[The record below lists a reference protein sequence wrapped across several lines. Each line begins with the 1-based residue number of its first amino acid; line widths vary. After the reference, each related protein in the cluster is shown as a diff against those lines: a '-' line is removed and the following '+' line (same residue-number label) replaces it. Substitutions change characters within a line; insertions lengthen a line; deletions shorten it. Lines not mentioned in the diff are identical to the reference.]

1 MGIWQAL
8 SLSGKKR
15 AGGLHA
21 SLITRR
27 LHGAPNAPAGPPKSA
42 QARGWQYPKGL
53 LFLCFVSQI
62 VHHNRAEC
70 RTFVI
75 RQGINSR
82 GYGSGGYTCVGN
94 MKTTHQLSGR
104 QATSALA
111 DDQGGSEVLAL
122 HDITRNEPVI
132 PVSPSAARKEVLDL
146 LVQHLAELP
155 TATKKIL
162 SLYYHDDFSVSEIA
176 AYSNL
181 SKQQICE
188 ILSHTRGSLRKLF
201 TR

>member
-1 MGIWQAL
+1 M
-8 SLSGKKR
+8 
-15 AGGLHA
+15 
-21 SLITRR
+21 
-27 LHGAPNAPAGPPKSA
+27 
-42 QARGWQYPKGL
+42 
-53 LFLCFVSQI
+53 
-62 VHHNRAEC
+62 
-70 RTFVI
+70 I
-75 RQGINSR
+75 RQGVNSR

-94 MKTTHQLSGR
+94 MKTIDQLSGR
-104 QATSALA
+104 EAASALA

-122 HDITRNEPVI
+122 HDITRDKLVI
-132 PVSPSAARKEVLDL
+132 PVSPPPACKEALDL

-162 SLYYHDDFSVSEIA
+162 SLYYYENFSVSEIA

-188 ILSHTRGSLRKLF
+188 TLSHARGSLRQLF